1 VKLTTKFN
9 LILVLV
15 LSVSFTICAYFS
27 YNILQQNAK
36 REVIKH
42 AGMMLEAALAIRS
55 YTVSE
60 IRPLLVEQMQSTF
73 LPQSVPAYAA
83 TQSFNSIK
91 AKHPQYSYKEATLN
105 PTNLR
110 NRATDWEADI
120 VQEFSNN
127 RKRKEVTGVRQ
138 TPTGPVLF
146 LARPIQIKKQGCLT
160 CHSTIGAAPS
170 TLITKYGSSNGFG
183 WKLNEIV
190 GAQVVTVPMSLPIQK
205 ANEAFVTFMLL
216 LIGVFLFIIIVLNI
230 MLKQIIIKPVM
241 RMAVAANQISMGK
254 FDIPEFDE
262 RGKDEVAILSASFNR
277 MRRSLQKAIQMLQQ
291 RPAK

>member
-1 VKLTTKFN
+1 MKLTTKFN

-15 LSVSFTICAYFS
+15 LSISFIVCAYFS
-27 YNILQQNAK
+27 FNILQKNAK
-36 REVIKH
+36 REVVKH
-42 AGMMLEAALAIRS
+42 AGMMLEAALAIRG

-60 IRPLLVEQMQSTF
+60 IRPLLAKQMQSTF

-83 TQSFNSIK
+83 TQSFNSLRK
-91 AKHPQYSYKEATLN
+91 KHPQYSYKEATIN

-110 NRATDWEADI
+110 NRATDWETDI
-120 VQEFSNN
+120 IQEFSNN
-127 RKRKEVTGVRQ
+127 KKRKEVIGVRQ
-138 TPTGPVLF
+138 TPTGPVLY

-160 CHSTIGAAPS
+160 CHSTLSAAPA
-170 TLITKYGSSNGFG
+170 TLVAKYGNANGFG

-190 GAQVVTVPMSLPIQK
+190 GAQIITVPMSLPIQK

-254 FDIPEFDE
+254 FDTPEFDE
-262 RGKDEVAILSASFNR
+262 SGKDEVAILSASFNR

-291 RPAK
+291 RSNR

>member
-1 VKLTTKFN
+1 
-9 LILVLV
+9 LILVLS
-15 LSVSFTICAYFS
+15 LSFIMCAYFS

-36 REVIKH
+36 REVVKH
-42 AGMMLEAALAIRS
+42 AGMMLEAALAIRG

-60 IRPLLVEQMQSTF
+60 IRPLLTEKMQHQF

-83 TQSFNSIK
+83 TQSFNSLRK
-91 AKHPQYSYKEATLN
+91 KHPQYSYKEATLN
-105 PTNLR
+105 PTNLK
-110 NRATDWEADI
+110 NRATDWETDI

-127 RKRKEVTGVRQ
+127 KSRNEITGVRQ
-138 TPTGPVLF
+138 TPTGPVLY

-160 CHSTIGAAPS
+160 CHSTVKAAPA
-170 TLITKYGSSNGFG
+170 TLIEKYGSANGFG

-190 GAQVVTVPMSLPIQK
+190 GAQLVTVPMSVPVQK

-241 RMAVAANQISMGK
+241 KMAVAANQISVGK
-254 FDIPEFDE
+254 FDTPEFDE
-262 RGKDEVAILSASFNR
+262 SGKDEVAILSASFNR
-277 MRRSLQKAIQMLQQ
+277 MRRSLQKAIKMLQQ
-291 RPAK
+291 RAPQK

>member
-1 VKLTTKFN
+1 MKLTTKFN

-15 LSVSFTICAYFS
+15 LSISFIVCAYFS
-27 YNILQQNAK
+27 FNILQKNAK
-36 REVIKH
+36 REVVKH
-42 AGMMLEAALAIRS
+42 AGMMLEAALAIRG

-60 IRPLLVEQMQSTF
+60 IRPLLAKQMQSTF

-83 TQSFNSIK
+83 TQSFNSLRK
-91 AKHPQYSYKEATLN
+91 KHPQYSYKEATIN

-110 NRATDWEADI
+110 NRATDWETDI
-120 VQEFSNN
+120 IQEFSNN
-127 RKRKEVTGVRQ
+127 KKRKEVIGVRQ
-138 TPTGPVLF
+138 TPTGPGLY

-160 CHSTIGAAPS
+160 CHSTLSAAPA
-170 TLITKYGSSNGFG
+170 TLVAKYGNANGFG

-190 GAQVVTVPMSLPIQK
+190 GAQIITVPMSLPIQK

-254 FDIPEFDE
+254 FDTPEFDE
-262 RGKDEVAILSASFNR
+262 SGKDEVAILSASFNR

-291 RPAK
+291 RSNR

>member
-1 VKLTTKFN
+1 MKLTTKFN

-15 LSVSFTICAYFS
+15 LSISFTVCAYFS
-27 YNILQQNAK
+27 FNILQQNAK
-36 REVIKH
+36 REVVKH
-42 AGMMLEAALAIRS
+42 AGMMLEAALAIRG

-60 IRPLLVEQMQSTF
+60 IRPLLAEKMQHTF

-83 TQSFNSIK
+83 TQSFNTLRK
-91 AKHPQYSYKEATLN
+91 KHPQYSYKEATIN

-110 NRATDWEADI
+110 NRATDWETDI

-127 RKRKEVTGVRQ
+127 RKRKEVIGVRQ

-160 CHSTIGAAPS
+160 CHSSRNLAPA
-170 TLITKYGSSNGFG
+170 TLLAKYGSANGFG

-190 GAQVVTVPMSLPIQK
+190 GAQIVTVPMSLPVQK
-205 ANEAFVTFMLL
+205 ANEVFVTFMLL
-216 LIGVFLFIIIVLNI
+216 LVGIFLFIIIVLNI

-254 FDIPEFDE
+254 FDTPEFDE
-262 RGKDEVAILSASFNR
+262 SGKDEVAILSASFNR
-277 MRRSLQKAIQMLQQ
+277 MRRSLQKAIKMLQQ

>member
-15 LSVSFTICAYFS
+15 LSISFIVCAYFS
-27 YNILQQNAK
+27 FNILQRNAK
-36 REVIKH
+36 REVVKH
-42 AGMMLEAALAIRS
+42 AGMMLEAALAIRG

-60 IRPLLVEQMQSTF
+60 IRPLLAEQMQHTF

-83 TQSFNSIK
+83 TQSFNK
-91 AKHPQYSYKEATLN
+91 LRKKHPQYSYKEATIN

-110 NRATDWEADI
+110 NRATDWETDI

-160 CHSTIGAAPS
+160 CHSTRSLAPA
-170 TLITKYGSSNGFG
+170 TLLAKYGGANGFG

-190 GAQVVTVPMSLPIQK
+190 GAQIVTVPMSLPVQK
-205 ANEAFVTFMLL
+205 ANEVFVTFMLL
-216 LIGVFLFIIIVLNI
+216 LVGVFLFIIIVLNI

-254 FDIPEFDE
+254 FDTPEFDE
-262 RGKDEVAILSASFNR
+262 SGKDEVAILSASFNR
-277 MRRSLQKAIQMLQQ
+277 MRRSLQKAIKMLQQ